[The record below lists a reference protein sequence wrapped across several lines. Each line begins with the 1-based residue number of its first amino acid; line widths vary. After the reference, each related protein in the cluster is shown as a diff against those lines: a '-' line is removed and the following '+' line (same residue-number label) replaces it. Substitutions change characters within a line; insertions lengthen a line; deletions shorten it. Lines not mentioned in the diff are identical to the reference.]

1 MTISAVIKQF
11 ETLTVLQSNNT
22 NNEANLV
29 YTAENNLPT
38 TVNLVPLLT
47 NSSDFVDY
55 LKSLILNERDKVLS
69 QTVVEKGTGIEIVAT

>member
-29 YTAENNLPT
+29 YTAENNLHT